1 MEEFRDLYSVAEYFE
16 VPDSE
21 NIAKLIDEMIYVG
34 IESEI
39 HRGDYDEFQG
49 LNSRI
54 SSEFKEFSIEEV
66 EDNIDRYD
74 FLYEDDY
81 KEILE
86 TANELF
92 KYLEDE

>member
-1 MEEFRDLYSVAEYFE
+1 MDEFKDLYSVSEYFE
-16 VPDSE
+16 VSDSE
-21 NIAKLIDEMIYVG
+21 NIAKLIKEMINVG

-49 LNSRI
+49 LSLRV
-54 SSEFKEFSIEEV
+54 SSEFKKFSIEEV
-66 EDNIDRYD
+66 EDNIDKYD
-74 FLYEDDY
+74 FLYEEDY

-92 KYLEDE
+92 KYLEEE